1 MSISSG
7 REELHIHQC
16 YFAPIFLHNL
26 MLLHSKVHDGN
37 KDNNIINHLDIAQG
51 LKDMLVSHGFE
62 LNSLLIIHPHELA
75 EILGID
81 EYVAKLIISAAHNTN
96 GKNVKD
102 SYR

>member
-1 MSISSG
+1 
-7 REELHIHQC
+7 
-16 YFAPIFLHNL
+16 

-37 KDNNIINHLDIAQG
+37 KDINIIDHLDIAQG
-51 LKDMLVSHGFE
+51 LKDMLVSHGFV

-96 GKNVKD
+96 GKNAKD
-102 SYR
+102 SY